1 MPLKDIKKRIDA
13 IKKTASITQAM
24 HNIALSKLKRSTEL
38 LDHTKAFLQEIDRVL
53 READSSIHEKHR
65 LTEPNDGKH
74 ELFVLVT
81 SDRGLCGSYH
91 NQLFKAF
98 SKAIEDRDKTTYQV
112 FVLGKKGYY
121 FAKKKALPLINKH
134 IIYHR
139 DDLST
144 VVFREYAHLIK
155 EAFLEGFIDRVTL
168 YHNHYINTGTQDVTY
183 KTILPIEIENK
194 SVGETYAYDVDPID
208 VLEETIDVYIESSIF
223 SALADAK
230 LSEHASR
237 MIAMKNATDNAKDIV
252 AKLNT
257 AYHRARQ
264 QEITSEI
271 IDIVNG
277 SSV

>member
-1 MPLKDIKKRIDA
+1 MPLKEIKNRIDA

-24 HNIALSKLKRSTEL
+24 HNIALSKLKRATEL
-38 LDHTKAFLQEIDRVL
+38 FDHTKAFLKEIDRVL
-53 READSSIHEKHR
+53 READSSIQERHR
-65 LTEPNDGKH
+65 LTEPNEGKH
-74 ELFVLVT
+74 ELFVIVT

-98 SKAIEDRDKTTYQV
+98 SQAIAGRDKETYQV
-112 FVLGKKGYY
+112 FVLGKKGYHY
-121 FAKKKALPLINKH
+121 ALKRGLPLINRS
-134 IIYHR
+134 IIHNR

-155 EAFLEGFIDRVTL
+155 EAFLEGFVDRVTL
-168 YHNHYINTGTQDVTY
+168 YYNHYVNTGTQKVTHR
-183 KTILPIEIENK
+183 TILPIEIENEAL
-194 SVGETYAYDVDPID
+194 GETYAYDVDPIE

-230 LSEHASR
+230 LSEHAAR
-237 MIAMKNATDNAKDIV
+237 MVAMKNATDNAKDIV